1 MEERIV
7 VNLEEMRVSWRVP
20 EAVGTEMVVVLRMA
34 EQVESE
40 GRVAVEAKVEI
51 RLVIVEKMQFKLIVL
66 VMEEQRSFCYGC
78 NPSGVRNTEVIGPF
92 LISVPTVPDPTI
104 SASFHSPMVSSVN
117 TSARVCA
124 IECPLAVILT

>member
-7 VNLEEMRVSWRVP
+7 VNPEEMRVSRRVP

-78 NPSGVRNTEVIGPF
+78 NRP
-92 LISVPTVPDPTI
+92 
-104 SASFHSPMVSSVN
+104 A
-117 TSARVCA
+117 
-124 IECPLAVILT
+124 

>member
-78 NPSGVRNTEVIGPF
+78 NRP
-92 LISVPTVPDPTI
+92 
-104 SASFHSPMVSSVN
+104 A
-117 TSARVCA
+117 
-124 IECPLAVILT
+124 

>member
-7 VNLEEMRVSWRVP
+7 VNLEEMRVSRRVP

-78 NPSGVRNTEVIGPF
+78 NRP
-92 LISVPTVPDPTI
+92 
-104 SASFHSPMVSSVN
+104 A
-117 TSARVCA
+117 
-124 IECPLAVILT
+124 

>member
-7 VNLEEMRVSWRVP
+7 VNLEEMRVSRRVP

-40 GRVAVEAKVEI
+40 GRVAVEAEVEI
-51 RLVIVEKMQFKLIVL
+51 RLVVVEKMQFELIVL

-78 NPSGVRNTEVIGPF
+78 NRP
-92 LISVPTVPDPTI
+92 
-104 SASFHSPMVSSVN
+104 A
-117 TSARVCA
+117 
-124 IECPLAVILT
+124 

>member
-40 GRVAVEAKVEI
+40 GRVAVEAEVEI
-51 RLVIVEKMQFKLIVL
+51 RLVVVEKMQFELIVL

-78 NPSGVRNTEVIGPF
+78 NRP
-92 LISVPTVPDPTI
+92 
-104 SASFHSPMVSSVN
+104 A
-117 TSARVCA
+117 
-124 IECPLAVILT
+124 

>member
-1 MEERIV
+1 VEERIV
-7 VNLEEMRVSWRVP
+7 VNLEEMRVSRRVP

-78 NPSGVRNTEVIGPF
+78 NRP
-92 LISVPTVPDPTI
+92 
-104 SASFHSPMVSSVN
+104 A
-117 TSARVCA
+117 
-124 IECPLAVILT
+124 

>member
-40 GRVAVEAKVEI
+40 GRVAVEAEVEI
-51 RLVIVEKMQFKLIVL
+51 RLVVVE
-66 VMEEQRSFCYGC
+66 
-78 NPSGVRNTEVIGPF
+78 EV
-92 LISVPTVPDPTI
+92 
-104 SASFHSPMVSSVN
+104 
-117 TSARVCA
+117 
-124 IECPLAVILT
+124 

>member
-7 VNLEEMRVSWRVP
+7 VNLEEMRVSWRVL

-40 GRVAVEAKVEI
+40 GRVAVEAEVEI
-51 RLVIVEKMQFKLIVL
+51 RLVVVEKMQFELIVL

-78 NPSGVRNTEVIGPF
+78 NRP
-92 LISVPTVPDPTI
+92 
-104 SASFHSPMVSSVN
+104 A
-117 TSARVCA
+117 
-124 IECPLAVILT
+124 

>member
-1 MEERIV
+1 VEERIV

-78 NPSGVRNTEVIGPF
+78 NRP
-92 LISVPTVPDPTI
+92 
-104 SASFHSPMVSSVN
+104 A
-117 TSARVCA
+117 
-124 IECPLAVILT
+124 